1 MRKTSLI
8 AAAAVALALAPAA
21 LAADNAPVLGKW
33 ESTTETP
40 QRTFQVVFEF
50 TEVDGELKGAWSNPR
65 GRNGNLINVSWDGET
80 LKFERDLEA
89 GGQVF
94 RLYYEATVDGDT
106 MTGKMTTPRGQRDFT
121 ATRSS

>member
-1 MRKTSLI
+1 MRQSILI
-8 AAAAVALALAPAA
+8 AAAFVLALAAPA

-50 TEVDGELKGAWSNPR
+50 AEVDGELKGAWSNPR
-65 GRNGNLINVSWDGET
+65 GRNGDLMNVSWDGET
-80 LKFERDLEA
+80 LKFERDIAA
-89 GGQVF
+89 GGQTF

-106 MTGKMTTPRGQRDFT
+106 MTGTMRNPRGQREFT
-121 ATRSS
+121 ATRGS

>member
-1 MRKTSLI
+1 MRQSILI
-8 AAAAVALALAPAA
+8 AAAVTLALTPAA

-50 TEVDGELKGAWSNPR
+50 TEVDGDLKGTWRNPR
-65 GRNGNLINVSWDGET
+65 GPNGELMNLSWDGET
-80 LKFERDLEA
+80 FSFERDIEA

-94 RLYYEATVDGDT
+94 RLSYEATVDGDT
-106 MTGKMTTPRGQRDFT
+106 MSGKVTTPRGERAFT
-121 ATRSS
+121 ATRNE

>member
-1 MRKTSLI
+1 MRQSILI
-8 AAAAVALALAPAA
+8 AAAVALALAPAA
-21 LAADNAPVLGKW
+21 LAADNVAVLGKW

-50 TEVDGELKGAWSNPR
+50 NEDEGELKGAWSNPR

-80 LKFERDLEA
+80 LKFERDIEA
-89 GGQVF
+89 AGQVF

-106 MTGKMTTPRGQRDFT
+106 MTGTLTTPRGNRKFT
-121 ATRSS
+121 ATRSG

>member
-1 MRKTSLI
+1 MRQSILI
-8 AAAAVALALAPAA
+8 AAAFVLALAAPA

-65 GRNGNLINVSWDGET
+65 GRNGDLMNVSWDGET
-80 LKFERDLEA
+80 LKFERDIAA
-89 GGQVF
+89 GGQTF
-94 RLYYEATVDGDT
+94 RLYYEATVDGNT
-106 MTGKMTTPRGQRDFT
+106 MTGKMTTPRGQREFT
-121 ATRSS
+121 ATRGS

>member
-1 MRKTSLI
+1 MRQSILI
-8 AAAAVALALAPAA
+8 AAAVALALAPAA

-50 TEVDGELKGAWSNPR
+50 TEADGELKGAWSNPR
-65 GRNGNLINVSWDGET
+65 GRSGELTNVSWDGET
-80 LKFERDLEA
+80 LKYERDIEA

-106 MTGKMTTPRGQRDFT
+106 MTGKMTTPRGEREFT

>member
-1 MRKTSLI
+1 MRKTSVI
-8 AAAAVALALAPAA
+8 ATAVLMALAPAA

-65 GRNGNLINVSWDGET
+65 VRNGNLMNVSWDGET
-80 LKFERDLEA
+80 LKFERDIEA

-94 RLYYEATVDGDT
+94 RLYYEATIDGDT
-106 MTGKMTTPRGQRDFT
+106 MTGTNRNPRGEREFT

>member
-1 MRKTSLI
+1 MRKTTLI
-8 AAAAVALALAPAA
+8 ATAVLLALAPAA

-50 TEVDGELKGAWSNPR
+50 TEVDGDVKGAWSNPR

-80 LKFERDLEA
+80 LKFERDIEA
-89 GGQVF
+89 AGQVF

-106 MTGKMTTPRGQRDFT
+106 MTGTMRNPRGQRDFT

>member
-1 MRKTSLI
+1 MRQSILI
-8 AAAAVALALAPAA
+8 AAAVALAFAPAA
-21 LAADNAPVLGKW
+21 LAADNAPVVGKW

-65 GRNGNLINVSWDGET
+65 GRNGELVDVSWDGET
-80 LKFERDLEA
+80 LKFERDIEA

-106 MTGKMTTPRGQRDFT
+106 MTGTMRNPRGQREFT

>member
-1 MRKTSLI
+1 MRQSILI
-8 AAAAVALALAPAA
+8 AAAVALAFAPAA
-21 LAADNAPVLGKW
+21 LAADNAAVLGKW

-50 TEVDGELKGAWSNPR
+50 TEVDGDVKGAWSNPR

-89 GGQVF
+89 AGQVF
-94 RLYYEATVDGDT
+94 RLYYEAAVDGDT
-106 MTGKMTTPRGQRDFT
+106 MAGKMTTPRGQRQFT
-121 ATRSS
+121 ATRSK

>member
-8 AAAAVALALAPAA
+8 ATAVLLALAPAA

-50 TEVDGELKGAWSNPR
+50 TEVDGDVKGAWSNPR

-89 GGQVF
+89 AGQVF
-94 RLYYEATVDGDT
+94 RLYYEATIDGDT

>member
-1 MRKTSLI
+1 MRQTILIATSLL
-8 AAAAVALALAPAA
+8 LALAPAA
-21 LAADNAPVLGKW
+21 LAADSGPVLGKW

-65 GRNGNLINVSWDGET
+65 GRSGELMNVSWDGET
-80 LKFERDLEA
+80 LKFERDIEA
-89 GGQVF
+89 AGQVF

-106 MTGKMTTPRGQRDFT
+106 MTGTNTTPRGKREFT

>member
-1 MRKTSLI
+1 MRQSILI
-8 AAAAVALALAPAA
+8 AAAVALALAPAA

-33 ESTTETP
+33 ESTTQTP

-50 TEVDGELKGAWSNPR
+50 AEADGELKGTWRNQR
-65 GRNGNLINVSWDGET
+65 GPNGELMKVSWDGET
-80 LKFERDLEA
+80 LSFERDIEA

-106 MTGKMTTPRGQRDFT
+106 LTGKMTTPRGERGFT
-121 ATRSS
+121 ATRSK